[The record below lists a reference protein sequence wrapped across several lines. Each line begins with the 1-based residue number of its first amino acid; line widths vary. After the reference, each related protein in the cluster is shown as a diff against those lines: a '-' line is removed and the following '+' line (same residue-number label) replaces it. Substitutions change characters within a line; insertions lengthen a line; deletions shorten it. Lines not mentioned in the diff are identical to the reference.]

1 MNKYIVTWFK
11 EFLLIYDMKYV
22 RETHRLK
29 NNDGRSFR
37 GPSHI
42 SESVER
48 SHALDQRLKI

>member
-22 RETHRLK
+22 RETHRLE
-29 NNDGRSFR
+29 NNNGRSFR

-42 SESVER
+42 NESVER

>member
-1 MNKYIVTWFK
+1 MNKYTVTWFK

-22 RETHRLK
+22 RETHRLE

-37 GPSHI
+37 SPSHI
-42 SESVER
+42 NESVER